1 MLFPSMFDDAM
12 IFADAE
18 ILRLTHQLSIPP
30 E

>member
-12 IFADAE
+12 ISDAE